1 MSVDRERH
9 LHKIRNTVE
18 GAERAV
24 QLGLR
29 PCDGEKDLVVRGR
42 RTVGDE
48 ASIGERKNSR
58 PPIELWVSGY
68 WNFTL

>member
-1 MSVDRERH
+1 
-9 LHKIRNTVE
+9 VE